1 MDKYAEAHGTIEN
14 CLVMK
19 KNGCAY
25 TLLLRW
31 VSSAYQGVKE
41 ASLKGSVAWDPIY
54 RTEDRGGESSSVI
67 AGCGYAQDG
76 RAF

>member
-1 MDKYAEAHGTIEN
+1 MDKYAEAHGTIES

-41 ASLKGSVAWDPIY
+41 ASLKGSVAY

-67 AGCGYAQDG
+67 VGCGYAQDG